1 MVQHSTRARP
11 WPRFG
16 PLIPPSSGNP
26 PNPLWRP
33 CALGRGQTG
42 RPPRVTQGGEK
53 PTAAGVRACAARP
66 PGATRSK
73 RDQCK
78 PLGQSQ

>member
-1 MVQHSTRARP
+1 MVQHSTRASA
-11 WPRFG
+11 W
-16 PLIPPSSGNP
+16 PLIPPSTGNP
-26 PNPLWRP
+26 PLVATLAPSP
-33 CALGRGQTG
+33 EGK
-42 RPPRVTQGGEK
+42 PPRVTQGGEK
-53 PTAAGVRACAARP
+53 PTAAGVARVRRP